1 MACFELH
8 GPCQRAI
15 STPHVKSDLYR
26 TFRPMLLDPRC
37 VTAFRENV
45 DCDDMKNDCIDTK
58 ETKSCYG
65 FPNNFREFHR
75 TRLKKRAS
83 PSRHRNE
90 PGAVTSKEA
99 EGNEQELVEEEER
112 QKEKAEK
119 KRDKL
124 RQKEKRQKN
133 DSAKEKN
140 VKGFNQ
146 MPKTSK
152 SGDDTVQGRGPDNS
166 NESSKDEEEALPS
179 EFGELDLKSSF
190 FARAAKIANYT
201 LEAEQK
207 PDKNEKKIVSVCQ
220 LQENEEK
227 YPAELAEGEEDQ
239 QNAMV
244 NNVEEVQTK
253 GMQQAVMANQ
263 FAATGRFEMA
273 VMYFTEAIKCN
284 PKEFRFFGNRSFC
297 YEKLQQ
303 YEKALNDADITLAM
317 CPGWIKGYYRRGRA
331 LAGLKRYCEAT
342 LAFREVLKQDPTCTD
357 AAQELMRVQI
367 MHLMEM
373 GFSRE
378 HGSNMLIVH
387 GTVEKA
393 LEAVSN
399 LQDKQPAGT
408 LLPLLSAGG
417 SAEEELDLSER
428 KDNFSSRAVSAQ
440 PQPKQKAKCAPNQT
454 KPDLFPIWVGCL
466 VPSIT
471 ESMICDLFSTA
482 GKIHS
487 VKFLPARRCA
497 FVNYTRKEH
506 CEKAIRERNG
516 MMIEGTALIVRYP
529 DKIHTHLGISKS
541 AVSEPTLSQPPTS
554 KKFTEECIY
563 WRNNGCIKK
572 ERCTYKH
579 VPEHK
584 GIDRIK
590 AVS

>member
-1 MACFELH
+1 
-8 GPCQRAI
+8 
-15 STPHVKSDLYR
+15 TV
-26 TFRPMLLDPRC
+26 TFS
-37 VTAFRENV
+37 F
-45 DCDDMKNDCIDTK
+45 
-58 ETKSCYG
+58 
-65 FPNNFREFHR
+65 
-75 TRLKKRAS
+75 
-83 PSRHRNE
+83 
-90 PGAVTSKEA
+90 
-99 EGNEQELVEEEER
+99 Q
-112 QKEKAEK
+112 
-119 KRDKL
+119 
-124 RQKEKRQKN
+124 
-133 DSAKEKN
+133 
-140 VKGFNQ
+140 
-146 MPKTSK
+146 
-152 SGDDTVQGRGPDNS
+152 
-166 NESSKDEEEALPS
+166 
-179 EFGELDLKSSF
+179 ELDLKSSF

-220 LQENEEK
+220 ATSLLLRFFFFSSVLTVRAGK
-227 YPAELAEGEEDQ
+227 KLPSSIFSP
-239 QNAMV
+239 
-244 NNVEEVQTK
+244 
-253 GMQQAVMANQ
+253 VMANQ

-399 LQDKQPAGT
+399 LQGVLITFCVICFAK
-408 LLPLLSAGG
+408 LLS
-417 SAEEELDLSER
+417 SLSTVCIPR
-428 KDNFSSRAVSAQ
+428 
-440 PQPKQKAKCAPNQT
+440 
-454 KPDLFPIWVGCL
+454 DLFPIWVGCL

-541 AVSEPTLSQPPTS
+541 AVSEPTLSQ